1 MPSYASNYDGYISQ
15 SLYRLTSMEELLPPE
30 VAPLLQT
37 SQQQGL
43 ELRKVVQRTVK
54 LFFSNFWV
62 QIPILDSLIGTN
74 TMRVAR
80 DYDFFAK
87 ITALLL

>member
-1 MPSYASNYDGYISQ
+1 
-15 SLYRLTSMEELLPPE
+15 MEELLPPE

-43 ELRKVVQRTVK
+43 ELGKVVQRTVK
-54 LFFSNFWV
+54 LFFSHFWV

-80 DYDFFAK
+80 DYVFFAK